1 MFAVVGINVWPV
13 VKELA
18 AELDGN
24 RERSEQT
31 LNQLEAELR
40 SLPRNARDEI
50 RRQMVQ
56 IVASLSR
63 LEVRLVASDGPL
75 QAAI

>member
-1 MFAVVGINVWPV
+1 MSAAVGVWPL

-24 RERSEQT
+24 REHSEHT
-31 LNQLEAELR
+31 LDQLEAELR
-40 SLPRNARDEI
+40 GVPREMRDEI
-50 RRQMVQ
+50 RRSMVQ

-63 LEVRLVASDGPL
+63 LEMRLVAADGPV
-75 QAAI
+75 QAAV

>member
-1 MFAVVGINVWPV
+1 MSAAAHVWPLI
-13 VKELA
+13 KQLA

-24 RERSEQT
+24 REHSEQT
-31 LNQLEAELR
+31 LDQLESELR
-40 SLPRNARDEI
+40 GVTRNARDEI

-63 LEVRLVASDGPL
+63 LEMRLVASDGPV
-75 QAAI
+75 QSAI